1 VADIMWVLSSP
12 LLSLALALALVNML
26 KPVAQSHL
34 WKLYHI
40 DRSIQ
45 KVRDQIRT
53 ARAMHAVKW
62 FLTSTEGKS

>member
-1 VADIMWVLSSP
+1 MWVFSSP

-26 KPVAQSHL
+26 KPVAQSHSR
-34 WKLYHI
+34 KLYHI
-40 DRSIQ
+40 DRCIQ

-53 ARAMHAVKW
+53 ARAMHALDHLPW